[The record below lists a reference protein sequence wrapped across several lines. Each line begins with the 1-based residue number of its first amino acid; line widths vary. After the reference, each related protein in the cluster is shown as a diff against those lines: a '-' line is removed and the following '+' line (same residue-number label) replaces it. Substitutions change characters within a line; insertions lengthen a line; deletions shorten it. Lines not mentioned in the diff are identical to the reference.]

1 MNGVS
6 VFAKDSV
13 IAKYMNTY
21 LTTREINYEASV
33 GAELDVK
40 MTNKLGY
47 IFIKKDKTG
56 LILVADQKVD

>member
-1 MNGVS
+1 M
-6 VFAKDSV
+6 KD
-13 IAKYMNTY
+13 KTM
-21 LTTREINYEASV
+21 SV